1 MIRWAIVIWL
11 TMATVANCGEA
22 IIDGQTGRLI
32 AGVDADTP
40 RFPAST
46 TKLMTIFVALEAA
59 AKGEIDLNA
68 PIKVSGHAA
77 AAPPVKLGLKKGES
91 IRLGDAIHAALIV
104 SSNDAARVIAEAVAG
119 SEQAFAQR
127 MTDCRSPDRHVQHH
141 VQKCVWPARCRA
153 YLNRCRYRKADMVVG
168 SATRRISATS
178 LPRATDMAW
187 SHERPP
193 QRYGRKRHG
202 RPVRQDRLYLRSR
215 VRGGS
220 VGRNFKRNPR
230 VRDDG
235 EFGTWAPGKIAETLG

>member
-1 MIRWAIVIWL
+1 MPIPLAFRQA
-11 TMATVANCGEA
+11 
-22 IIDGQTGRLI
+22 Q
-32 AGVDADTP
+32 P
-40 RFPAST
+40 
-46 TKLMTIFVALEAA
+46 KLMTIFVALEAA

-104 SSNDAARVIAEAVAG
+104 SSNDAARMIAEAVAG

-127 MTDCRSPDRHVQHH
+127 MTAAACRIGMYSNTFRNASGLPDAGHISTAADIGRLIWWLDQQHGE
-141 VQKCVWPARCRA
+141 
-153 YLNRCRYRKADMVVG
+153 YLRPLFREPLTWRGATKGPRK
-168 SATRRISATS
+168 
-178 LPRATDMAW
+178 
-187 SHERPP
+187 
-193 QRYGRKRHG
+193 RYGSKRHG
-202 RPVRQDRLYLRSR
+202 RPVRQDRLYQRSR
-215 VRGGS
+215 VRGGN